1 MGFPRIFWPLFLSLA
16 VHGGLFFL
24 DFSPDQKREEARNT
38 PPSIS
43 LKLVT
48 SMRVRQPEPEPIIKT
63 KPLAAVKLPE
73 EKPISPLKPVQPK
86 PEPREKTVQKK
97 SISPEKK
104 KDVRG
109 KKSSDPKRPAEP
121 EPKPRLAEAEAAK
134 VDPPQASSISEREP
148 TPVLPR
154 PEREVD
160 PAPTALVSV
169 PALPE
174 AKEIRIP
181 ARIIGPVRPVYPRYS
196 RRHDQEGTVV
206 LKVEISSTG
215 EQTKIIII
223 SSSGY
228 ARLDREAIRT
238 LERASFS
245 PARQRGRE
253 VASTK
258 QITVF
263 FKLEEA
269 GK

>member
-1 MGFPRIFWPLFLSLA
+1 MGFARIIWPLCLSLA

-24 DFSPDQKREEARNT
+24 DFSPDQKREEVRDT
-38 PPSIS
+38 PASIS
-43 LKLVT
+43 FKLVT
-48 SMRVRQPEPEPIIKT
+48 SMRVHQPEPEPIIKT

-73 EKPISPLKPVQPK
+73 EKPVPPLKPVRPK
-86 PEPREKTVQKK
+86 PEPRVKTVQKK

-104 KDVRG
+104 KDVR
-109 KKSSDPKRPAEP
+109 KENSSDPKRPVEP
-121 EPKPRLAEAEAAK
+121 EPKPRLAEAAK
-134 VDPPQASSISEREP
+134 VNPPPASSISQREP
-148 TPVLPR
+148 TPISPR
-154 PEREVD
+154 PEREAD
-160 PAPTALVSV
+160 PAPTAMASV

-174 AKEIRIP
+174 VEEVRIP
-181 ARIIGPVRPVYPRYS
+181 ARIIDSVRPVYPRYS

-215 EQTKIIII
+215 EQTKITII

-228 ARLDREAIRT
+228 TRLDREAIRT
-238 LERASFS
+238 LERSSFS

-258 QITVF
+258 QITVA

-269 GK
+269 GD

>member
-1 MGFPRIFWPLFLSLA
+1 MRFTRIFWPLFLSLA

-24 DFSPDQKREEARNT
+24 DFSPDQKREEIRNT

-48 SMRVRQPEPEPIIKT
+48 SLRVRQPEPEPIIKT
-63 KPLAAVKLPE
+63 TPLAAVKPPE
-73 EKPISPLKPVQPK
+73 EKPAPPLKQVGPK
-86 PEPREKTVQKK
+86 PEPRAKTVQNK

-104 KDVRG
+104 KSVR
-109 KKSSDPKRPAEP
+109 KENPSVLKRPAEP
-121 EPKPRLAEAEAAK
+121 EPEPRLAETEAAR
-134 VDPPQASSISEREP
+134 VDLPPASSISEREP
-148 TPVLPR
+148 TPILPR

-160 PAPTALVSV
+160 PAPTALASA
-169 PALPE
+169 PSLPE
-174 AKEIRIP
+174 AEEIWVP
-181 ARIIGPVRPVYPRYS
+181 ARIIGSVRPVYPRYS
-196 RRHDQEGTVV
+196 RRHNQEGAVV

-215 EQTKIIII
+215 EQTKITII

-228 ARLDREAIRT
+228 ARLDRAAIRT
-238 LERASFS
+238 LEQASFS
-245 PARQRGRE
+245 PARQGGRE

-258 QITVF
+258 QITVA